1 VAAQHFY
8 IRTGSIEVVVRE
20 GEIVPGVAVESK
32 TPVDIQGQY
41 TGYNAPDDNAYVE
54 RIIRTI
60 KEEEIWPN
68 LWDTPAEA
76 REAIEAYVTYYNN
89 QRIHSALNYRTPSE
103 VAAAF
108 ITRAVA

>member
-1 VAAQHFY
+1 MVAEFLAAHG
-8 IRTGSIEVVVRE
+8 IT
-20 GEIVPGVAVESK
+20 
-32 TPVDIQGQY
+32 GQY

-68 LWDTPAEA
+68 LWDTLGEA
-76 REAIEAYVTYYNN
+76 RQAMETYVTYYNHE
-89 QRIHSALNYRTPSE
+89 RLHSALDYRTPSE

-108 ITRAVA
+108 ITRAAA